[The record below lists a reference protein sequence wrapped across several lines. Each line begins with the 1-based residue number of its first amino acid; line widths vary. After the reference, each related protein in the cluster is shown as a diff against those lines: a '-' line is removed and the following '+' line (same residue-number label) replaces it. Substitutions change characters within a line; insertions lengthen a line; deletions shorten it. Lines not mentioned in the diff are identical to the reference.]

1 MKKIKLFKKKEI
13 ALHQILPECL
23 NCGKPLASDDVF
35 CSYCGQKNVEK
46 LNFASF
52 IGQLISGIFSYDSRF
67 WTTFIPL
74 LLKPGVVSRNYIDGK
89 RKRYV
94 NPFQLYLQVSILFF
108 LLLGISNKMDDT
120 LLVPEIPDTQ
130 TIAIDSILNDNVKD
144 ELLKELD
151 STDQKIVTSF
161 NSKDFN
167 ISDMLIDST
176 YQYKIKQDSVKQISL
191 SDKIQ
196 DFNVYQE
203 RNSVIASSTAAL
215 NDLGYPIT
223 FWNIFYFEQIQ
234 KLKSNIEEFQ
244 SDKGQNFIKK
254 FMSKLSI
261 GLFIFLPLFT
271 LSFKL
276 IYFRKRMNYMEH
288 LVFVFHTQTVF
299 FLLMTIYIIIGFI
312 TNYEGLWPFLLLFL
326 IYLFMSLQRFYK
338 QGWFKTFIKF
348 ILLNIIYLNI
358 GGVAAVISAFIAFMF
373 G

>member
-1 MKKIKLFKKKEI
+1 MKKLRIRKKKEI
-13 ALHQILPECL
+13 ALHQILSECL

-108 LLLGISNKMDDT
+108 LLLGISHKMDET
-120 LLVPEIPDTQ
+120 ILVSDIPESQ
-130 TIAIDSILNDNVKD
+130 TVALDSILNDGVKD

-151 STDQKIVTSF
+151 SVDLEAIETF
-161 NSKDFN
+161 NSNDIN
-167 ISDMLIDST
+167 IVGFPIDST
-176 YQYKIKQDSVKQISL
+176 YQYKVKQDSIEQISL
-191 SDKIQ
+191 GDMLQ
-196 DFNVYQE
+196 DFNAYQE
-203 RNSVIASSTAAL
+203 RNSVITSSTAAL

-223 FWNIFYFEQIQ
+223 FWNTFYFEQIQ
-234 KLKSNIEEFQ
+234 RLKSNIEEFQ
-244 SDKGQNFIKK
+244 SDKGKGFMKK
-254 FMSKLSI
+254 LISKLSI

-276 IYFRKRMNYMEH
+276 IYFRKKMNYMEH

-312 TNYEGLWPFLLLFL
+312 TGYEGLWPFMLLFL

-358 GGVAAVISAFIAFMF
+358 GGVAMAIISLIAFLF
-373 G
+373 D